1 MVNKHIYVFMIFFF
15 SFNSYASEI
24 VYNKNNIL
32 ITKQDVHQYKLIKK
46 EINYS
51 NDNIIIKDIVLI
63 KRTID
68 TLKNKNPKYYEQVMS
83 QITSR
88 NLYVD
93 KVDQNFLNEYFFYI
107 NVKNDIAREFMLN
120 KFEKNQIKIIFK
132 NKNIT
137 FGLSQN
143 ECLTIFKT
151 IPIDDLNTDEIYK
164 ILNREIVN
172 FQFKK
177 KFENSLLDVCL
188 SEKITNEIIQL
199 FNGYMLSNSKED
211 FLKFIYEKK

>member
-1 MVNKHIYVFMIFFF
+1 
-15 SFNSYASEI
+15 
-24 VYNKNNIL
+24 
-32 ITKQDVHQYKLIKK
+32 
-46 EINYS
+46 
-51 NDNIIIKDIVLI
+51 
-63 KRTID
+63 
-68 TLKNKNPKYYEQVMS
+68 MS
-83 QITSR
+83 QISSR

-132 NKNIT
+132 NRNIT

-151 IPIDDLNTDEIYK
+151 IPIDDLNTDEIYR

-177 KFENSLLDVCL
+177 KFENNLLDICL

>member
-1 MVNKHIYVFMIFFF
+1 MVNKYIYFFILFFF
-15 SFNSYASEI
+15 SFNFHTSEI
-24 VYNKNNIL
+24 IYNKNNIL
-32 ITKQDVHQYKLIKK
+32 ITKQDVYQFKLIEKN
-46 EINYS
+46 INYT
-51 NDNIIIKDIVLI
+51 NDNIVIKEIVLI

-88 NLYVD
+88 NIYID

-132 NKNIT
+132 DKNIM

-151 IPIDDLNTDEIYK
+151 ISIDELNTDEIYK
-164 ILNREIVN
+164 ILNREITN

-177 KFENSLLDVCL
+177 KYENTLLNVCL

-199 FNGYMLSNSKED
+199 FNGYMLSNSRED

>member
-1 MVNKHIYVFMIFFF
+1 MVNKYICVFMIFFF

-24 VYNKNNIL
+24 IYNKNNIL
-32 ITKQDVHQYKLIKK
+32 ITKQDVHQYKLIKND
-46 EINYS
+46 INYS

-68 TLKNKNPKYYEQVMS
+68 TLKNKNPKYYEQVMN

-188 SEKITNEIIQL
+188 SKKITNEIIQL

>member
-1 MVNKHIYVFMIFFF
+1 MVNKHIYLFMICFI
-15 SFNSYASEI
+15 SFISYASEI

-46 EINYS
+46 DINYS
-51 NDNIIIKDIVLI
+51 NDNIIIKEIVLI

-88 NLYVD
+88 NLYID
-93 KVDQNFLNEYFFYI
+93 KVDQNFLNEYFFYV
-107 NVKNDIAREFMLN
+107 NVQNDIAREFMLN

-151 IPIDDLNTDEIYK
+151 IPIDELNTDEIYK

-199 FNGYMLSNSKED
+199 FNGYMLSNSRED

>member
-1 MVNKHIYVFMIFFF
+1 MVNKYICVFMIFFF

-24 VYNKNNIL
+24 IYNKNNIL
-32 ITKQDVHQYKLIKK
+32 ITKQDVHQYKLIKND
-46 EINYS
+46 INYS

-68 TLKNKNPKYYEQVMS
+68 TLKNKNPKYYEQVMN